1 MRFPI
6 RNIFPRWQIWVHCL
20 SVHSFHLLPFCCY
33 VLSVAQLL
41 LFSGDFGITRL
52 HSGTTCILEHFFRTY
67 MFPFV
72 HSTKKRCRSTLHR
85 SHMLKTVFV
94 CALAGCIS
102 KAIPHNSKC
111 RYGERGAADAK
122 PKAQIILD
130 AAKVSAASGGN
141 SEPKQGQRSQSAR
154 GFCPR
159 STMRVPQPDIIEHF
173 GNADAVPQPPK
184 RCLSRQAGIVRC
196 CPKTSTHHASFLPRG
211 RNFYTM

>member
-20 SVHSFHLLPFCCY
+20 SVHSFHLLSFCCY

-52 HSGTTCILEHFFRTY
+52 HSGTTCILEHFFRAY

-111 RYGERGAADAK
+111 RYGERGTADAK
-122 PKAQIILD
+122 PKA
-130 AAKVSAASGGN
+130 GC
-141 SEPKQGQRSQSAR
+141 
-154 GFCPR
+154 F
-159 STMRVPQPDIIEHF
+159 IEHF
-173 GNADAVPQPPK
+173 GNADAVPQPPE
-184 RCLSRQAGIVRC
+184 RCLSR
-196 CPKTSTHHASFLPRG
+196 
-211 RNFYTM
+211 

>member
-52 HSGTTCILEHFFRTY
+52 HSGTTCILEHFFRAY

-94 CALAGCIS
+94 CALTGSIA
-102 KAIPHNSKC
+102 
-111 RYGERGAADAK
+111 
-122 PKAQIILD
+122 L
-130 AAKVSAASGGN
+130 
-141 SEPKQGQRSQSAR
+141 
-154 GFCPR
+154 
-159 STMRVPQPDIIEHF
+159 
-173 GNADAVPQPPK
+173 
-184 RCLSRQAGIVRC
+184 RQAHIMLRLC
-196 CPKTSTHHASFLPRG
+196 ARQKFLYHVTAQPFCIGSGFFRQWKE
-211 RNFYTM
+211 NAQMEPVI

>member
-52 HSGTTCILEHFFRTY
+52 HSGTTCILEHFFRAY

-72 HSTKKRCRSTLHR
+72 HSTKSGADQLCTAPTCLKLFLSARWPAVFPRQHRIIPALRLKHR
-85 SHMLKTVFV
+85 SGGCGTS
-94 CALAGCIS
+94 LA
-102 KAIPHNSKC
+102 
-111 RYGERGAADAK
+111 
-122 PKAQIILD
+122 
-130 AAKVSAASGGN
+130 VSAL
-141 SEPKQGQRSQSAR
+141 RI
-154 GFCPR
+154 
-159 STMRVPQPDIIEHF
+159 MRY
-173 GNADAVPQPPK
+173 
-184 RCLSRQAGIVRC
+184 
-196 CPKTSTHHASFLPRG
+196 CPKTSTYHASSLPRG

>member
-20 SVHSFHLLPFCCY
+20 SVHSFHLLSFCCY

-85 SHMLKTVFV
+85 SHMLKTVF
-94 CALAGCIS
+94 CLRAGRLYFQGKHTS
-102 KAIPHNSKC
+102 
-111 RYGERGAADAK
+111 YF
-122 PKAQIILD
+122 
-130 AAKVSAASGGN
+130 VSAARQKFLYHVTAQPFCIGSGFFRQWKEN
-141 SEPKQGQRSQSAR
+141 AQMEP
-154 GFCPR
+154 
-159 STMRVPQPDIIEHF
+159 VI
-173 GNADAVPQPPK
+173 
-184 RCLSRQAGIVRC
+184 
-196 CPKTSTHHASFLPRG
+196 
-211 RNFYTM
+211 

>member
-52 HSGTTCILEHFFRTY
+52 HSGTTCILEHFFRAY

-85 SHMLKTVFV
+85 SHMLKTV
-94 CALAGCIS
+94 L
-102 KAIPHNSKC
+102 
-111 RYGERGAADAK
+111 
-122 PKAQIILD
+122 
-130 AAKVSAASGGN
+130 
-141 SEPKQGQRSQSAR
+141 SAR
-154 GFCPR
+154 WPAVFLRQHRIIPAARQKFLYRVTAQPFCIGSGFFR
-159 STMRVPQPDIIEHF
+159 QWKE
-173 GNADAVPQPPK
+173 NAQMEPV
-184 RCLSRQAGIVRC
+184 I
-196 CPKTSTHHASFLPRG
+196 
-211 RNFYTM
+211 

>member
-52 HSGTTCILEHFFRTY
+52 HSGTTCILEHFFRAY

-102 KAIPHNSKC
+102 KATPHNSC
-111 RYGERGAADAK
+111 RAAEIFIPCNRTAVLYRIRLFPAMEGERSDGTSYLNNLPK
-122 PKAQIILD
+122 PIRHTSLLYI
-130 AAKVSAASGGN
+130 GC
-141 SEPKQGQRSQSAR
+141 
-154 GFCPR
+154 F
-159 STMRVPQPDIIEHF
+159 
-173 GNADAVPQPPK
+173 
-184 RCLSRQAGIVRC
+184 LSRSHAY
-196 CPKTSTHHASFLPRG
+196 PYHASLCDTLRPQQKVALYSSFPPG
-211 RNFYTM
+211 

>member
-102 KAIPHNSKC
+102 KATPHNKAKRTVLPAHSFWQNGLRLEFSQKA
-111 RYGERGAADAK
+111 YGFKPPGRACQPEADSLTR
-122 PKAQIILD
+122 I
-130 AAKVSAASGGN
+130 
-141 SEPKQGQRSQSAR
+141 
-154 GFCPR
+154 
-159 STMRVPQPDIIEHF
+159 
-173 GNADAVPQPPK
+173 
-184 RCLSRQAGIVRC
+184 
-196 CPKTSTHHASFLPRG
+196 
-211 RNFYTM
+211 

>member
-1 MRFPI
+1 MVSQWIFGVLFFAVDNSLVPPFGKIFHRRRPANVVIHTEDRCVEAVMWAIDIHSTIEHMRFPI

-52 HSGTTCILEHFFRTY
+52 HSGTTCILEHFFRAY

-102 KAIPHNSKC
+102 KATPHNS
-111 RYGERGAADAK
+111 RLTA
-122 PKAQIILD
+122 
-130 AAKVSAASGGN
+130 
-141 SEPKQGQRSQSAR
+141 
-154 GFCPR
+154 
-159 STMRVPQPDIIEHF
+159 
-173 GNADAVPQPPK
+173 
-184 RCLSRQAGIVRC
+184 
-196 CPKTSTHHASFLPRG
+196 
-211 RNFYTM
+211 